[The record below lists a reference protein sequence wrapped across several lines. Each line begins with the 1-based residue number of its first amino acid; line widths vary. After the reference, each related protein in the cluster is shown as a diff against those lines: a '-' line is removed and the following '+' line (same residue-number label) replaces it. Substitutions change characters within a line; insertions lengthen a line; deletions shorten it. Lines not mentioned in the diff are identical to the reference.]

1 MKQRNLSFK
10 TFIILLIICILPQ
23 NITSQKWNNK
33 KAAVALTYDDGLN
46 VHLDIVV
53 PTLDLAG
60 FKGTFYIPGNAE
72 ALFLRMNDWKTIAC
86 NGHEL
91 GNHTLFHPCTGKSKG
106 RQWVHPDYDLD
117 NYTINQIV
125 NEIKLANTLLKAI
138 DGKEKRSFAY
148 TCGDMTVSN
157 GDFSKLIA
165 NEFTGARGVNFNFE
179 KIETIDLLNIK
190 AFFVTNQTG
199 EELITLA
206 QKAVEEEALIVF
218 LFHGVGG
225 EHSINIAN
233 AEHQKLVNYLKTNID
248 SFWVAPLTE
257 ISEYIQLKQ

>member
-1 MKQRNLSFK
+1 MKLKDLSITICTISLF
-10 TFIILLIICILPQ
+10 ICILPQ
-23 NITSQKWNNK
+23 NIFSQKWNNK

-46 VHLDIVV
+46 VHLDKVV
-53 PTLDLAG
+53 PALDSAG

-72 ALFLRMNDWKTIAC
+72 ALFLRMNDWKAISC

-165 NEFTGARGVNFNFE
+165 NEFTGARGVAFDYE
-179 KIETIDLLNIK
+179 KFETIDLLNIK

-199 EELITLA
+199 DELITLA
-206 QKAVEEEALIVF
+206 KNALQEEALIVF

-225 EHSINIAN
+225 EHNINIAN
-233 AEHQKLVNYLKTNID
+233 AEHKKLVNYLKANND

-257 ISEYIQLKQ
+257 ISEYIQQKR